1 MTGMHIN
8 LQRHRDVY
16 KRQTYDGIAQD
27 FLGMTVPSRADWM
40 KKMTLTEASE
50 KEKESFGHY
59 LAYSAMIPVQA
70 YGTLKKRLEETG
82 MDRLFDEIEMP
93 LVYALYDMEKAG
105 IAVEKD
111 ALAEYGSRLTDVYKR
126 QGLYCR

>member
-1 MTGMHIN
+1 
-8 LQRHRDVY
+8 
-16 KRQTYDGIAQD
+16 
-27 FLGMTVPSRADWM
+27 MTVPSRADWM

-82 MDRLFDEIEMP
+82 MDRLFEEIEMRI
-93 LVYALYDMEKAG
+93 VYALYD
-105 IAVEKD
+105 
-111 ALAEYGSRLTDVYKR
+111 RRR
-126 QGLYCR
+126 QVLLLRRTPLQNTAAD